1 MQGRGIVDRLT
12 AKNEEVRS
20 EQIRGTVVLVK
31 KGVLDVGNKQ
41 PSLLDGGVD
50 DGAVRWGHHVTL
62 QLVSATAGDDP
73 NKGRGKVG
81 KAARLEEL
89 TLTMKSRAEGESV
102 FWVMFDWDESQG
114 IPGAVIVNN
123 RRRDEFFLKTLTLE
137 GVPGKGTVVFIAN
150 SWIYP
155 HKFYSHDRIFFT
167 NDSYLPSKMP
177 APLVPYR
184 QNELRILRSD
194 DNHGPYREH
203 DRVYRYDYY
212 NDLGWPDGGED
223 RARPI
228 LGGSQERP
236 YPRRGRTGRPPTKT
250 DPNSESRLILLD
262 GLEIYVPC
270 DERFRKLKRGDTDVY
285 YRLMANH
292 KFIISAVSLSRALF
306 DDSPTEFDSF
316 EDMRALYE
324 NADSSPALAEM
335 RNTTI
340 GEVTGFRT
348 NLPVSGGD
356 NDHVVI
362 KMPLPHV
369 IRKDMLS
376 KVSDDEF
383 AWRTD
388 EEFAREMLAG
398 VNPVVIRRLTEFP
411 PKSGLDP
418 SKYGDHTSKI
428 TQAVIEPH
436 LEAGLTAEN
445 ALRDN
450 KLFIVDYH
458 DRFILFLDRIN
469 KLRGNFIYA
478 SRTLLL
484 LKNDGTMKPLAIEL
498 SLPHDDAPKHGAK
511 SSVYTPASA
520 GVERHIWQLAK
531 AYASVNDDA
540 WHQIVSHWLNTH
552 MVMEPFVIATNRQLS
567 VVHPVHKLLSPHYR
581 NTMQINAQARHMLLN
596 AGGLFETF
604 LVFPGK
610 YALEMSS
617 AVYKD
622 WNLTEQALPNDLLKR
637 GVAVPDPSSPCGVRL
652 LIKDYPYAVDG
663 LAIWWAI
670 ELWVD
675 EYLDIYYPND
685 GELRRDT
692 ELQAWWKEVREVGHG
707 DLKDRDWW
715 PKMDTVQD
723 LVRTCTT
730 IIWIASALHAAVN
743 FGHYSY
749 SGYIPNRPTM
759 SRRPMP
765 EPGTMEYA
773 QLEQGGQEADKV
785 FIRTITGKFQTILA
799 LSCMQI
805 LSSHSSDEVYLG
817 QREEPERWTSDAR
830 ALDAFKRFGR
840 RLQEIEQRIVKMNS
854 EKKSFRNRSGPVDV
868 PYMLL
873 YPNTSDMGGKQGEGL
888 TAMGIPNSISI

>member
-20 EQIRGTVVLVK
+20 EQIRGTVVLAK

-73 NKGRGKVG
+73 TNEQEGRGKVG

-155 HKFYSHDRIFFT
+155 HKFYSHDRIFFA
-167 NDSYLPSKMP
+167 NDMAAKT
-177 APLVPYR
+177 AHG
-184 QNELRILRSD
+184 RS
-194 DNHGPYREH
+194 
-203 DRVYRYDYY
+203 
-212 NDLGWPDGGED
+212 LG
-223 RARPI
+223 AAKSVHI
-228 LGGSQERP
+228 
-236 YPRRGRTGRPPTKT
+236 
-250 DPNSESRLILLD
+250 
-262 GLEIYVPC
+262 
-270 DERFRKLKRGDTDVY
+270 
-285 YRLMANH
+285 
-292 KFIISAVSLSRALF
+292 
-306 DDSPTEFDSF
+306 
-316 EDMRALYE
+316 
-324 NADSSPALAEM
+324 
-335 RNTTI
+335 
-340 GEVTGFRT
+340 
-348 NLPVSGGD
+348 
-356 NDHVVI
+356 
-362 KMPLPHV
+362 
-369 IRKDMLS
+369 
-376 KVSDDEF
+376 
-383 AWRTD
+383 
-388 EEFAREMLAG
+388 
-398 VNPVVIRRLTEFP
+398 PVVAELAVHLQKLEFP

-511 SSVYTPASA
+511 SNVYTPASA

-868 PYMLL
+868 PYMLV

-888 TAMGIPNSISI
+888 TAMGIPNSISIFFSFPPHLNFLCSFLV